1 MMIAFV
7 LGILLS
13 CLIGSIPTAYIY
25 GKLARG
31 IDIRGHGSGNIG
43 ATNTFRVLGK
53 WPGIFV
59 LVCDIL
65 KGVAAVVA
73 VSFILKISG
82 ILSCAALGLAAVS
95 GHNWTIFL
103 NFKGGK
109 GIATSLGV
117 LLGLAMSFP
126 GLWPALGLTL
136 LVWVSVFMM
145 TGYVS
150 LASMMAALALP
161 VFVLSL
167 HLSPEMAILSAV
179 LCIFVIIRHK
189 SNITRLL
196 SGTENRV
203 RFEKK

>member
-13 CLIGSIPTAYIY
+13 YLIGSIPTAYIY

>member
-1 MMIAFV
+1 MIAFV

-13 CLIGSIPTAYIY
+13 YLIGSIPTAYIY